1 MNDLSGMDLV
11 PEPKIITAALK
22 ACRRVNDYALAVRYI
37 EAVKEK
43 CGPKVN
49 EIYPY
54 VLKVSINNLCITHKY
69 RLLISDHFSR
79 RFALL

>member
-11 PEPKIITAALK
+11 PEPKIISAALK

-54 VLKVSINNLCITHKY
+54 VLKVSLIIAK
-69 RLLISDHFSR
+69 RVFLISKIFS
-79 RFALL
+79 

>member
-11 PEPKIITAALK
+11 PEPKIISAALK
-22 ACRRVNDYALAVRYI
+22 ACRRVNDFSLAVRYL

-54 VLKVSINNLCITHKY
+54 VLKVCS
-69 RLLISDHFSR
+69 
-79 RFALL
+79 

>member
-11 PEPKIITAALK
+11 PEPKIISAALK
-22 ACRRVNDYALAVRYI
+22 ACRRVNDFALAIRYI

-54 VLKVSINNLCITHKY
+54 VLKVSFPFISQNLVSKRILNFTGDSPY
-69 RLLISDHFSR
+69 SG
-79 RFALL
+79 